1 MPWTSEAPDSAS
13 AVPGR
18 TGVAS
23 PRFSRSVVPSGL
35 DDIVNHLVPALQER
49 GVYPTEYAGTTL
61 RENLGLA
68 TPVRPG
74 TADSGSWDASDDHGT
89 TVSPAATARA

>member
-1 MPWTSEAPDSAS
+1 VEYA
-13 AVPGR
+13 R
-18 TGVAS
+18 TGAVDGFNIS
-23 PRFSRSVVPSGL
+23 PWLIPSGL

-68 TPVRPG
+68 APVRPD
-74 TADSGSWDASDDHGT
+74 DSGAGAA
-89 TVSPAATARA
+89 PAPKSAPVRA